1 MDKLIPWENDNMGLV
16 QRKTIQSLEECN
28 TYTQK
33 YGLVLSSKDIT
44 SLLESRGEVLKQQE
58 RLELGESILP
68 RLVYAFCDS
77 PFIYQDNYADILGGL
92 QDIFYLYKNE
102 SMDGLS
108 DDELIEYMKE
118 MFNGECQGSLEYLE
132 ETCLDRLAR
141 DMREGLGGYI
151 GGASDEDEL

>member
-1 MDKLIPWENDNMGLV
+1 MDKLVPSDNNMNVV
-16 QRKTIQSLEECN
+16 QRKTAQSLEKCN
-28 TYTQK
+28 IYTEK
-33 YGLVLSSKDIT
+33 YGLTLSSRDII
-44 SLLESRGEVLKQQE
+44 SLMESRREALKEQE

-77 PFIYQDNYADILGGL
+77 TFIYRDNYVEVLSGL

-108 DDELIEYMKE
+108 DDELIEYMKD

-141 DMREGLGGYI
+141 DIREGLGGYI
-151 GGASDEDEL
+151 SGEDDDYEL

>member
-1 MDKLIPWENDNMGLV
+1 MNKIIPKENTYM
-16 QRKTIQSLEECN
+16 IQKIIAESLQKCN
-28 TYTQK
+28 EYTQK
-33 YGLVLSSKDIT
+33 YGLTLTSKDII
-44 SLLESRGEVLKQQE
+44 SLMESRREALKEQE

-68 RLVYAFCDS
+68 KLFYAFCDS
-77 PFIYQDNYADILGGL
+77 PFIYQDNYLDTISGL

-108 DDELIEYMKE
+108 DDELIEYMKD

-141 DMREGLGGYI
+141 DIREGHGGYI
-151 GGASDEDEL
+151 GGEEDDYEL